1 MAAQPRPRWL
11 LRALSA
17 AVMWW
22 QLWLWRAMPPGDWNK
37 KTEIFQGTPLALM
50 KCYSSMFVPYLS
62 RGDYDITFSFVV
74 M

>member
-37 KTEIFQGTPLALM
+37 KKQKYFKAQLWHL
-50 KCYSSMFVPYLS
+50 
-62 RGDYDITFSFVV
+62 
-74 M
+74 